1 MSKQQLPFLRTPYNY
16 DVDKASD
23 DSGLECKD
31 PSLAQQHMA
40 EECDINYIVERF
52 GVTGQFPVAPSH
64 TPTYGDFTGIG
75 DYRQALDAVM
85 AADEAF
91 MALPAKIRER
101 FDNDPALFVD
111 FCSSNDPADRSEAME
126 LGLIPYPPKPDGII
140 PSPEVDKTE
149 PTA

>member
-1 MSKQQLPFLRTPYNY
+1 MKPVVPFLRTPYNY

-31 PSLAQQHMA
+31 PSLAQQHLA

-52 GVTGQFPVAPSH
+52 GVTGQMPDTSIIRM
-64 TPTYGDFTGIG
+64 PTYGDFTGIA
-75 DYRQALDAVM
+75 DYRSALDAVQ
-85 AADEAF
+85 AAEDSF

-111 FCSSNDPADRSEAME
+111 FCSSNDPADRSEAIE
-126 LGLIPYPPKPDGII
+126 LGLIPPPVKPDGVI
-140 PSPEVDKTE
+140 PSPEVAKTE

>member
-1 MSKQQLPFLRTPYNY
+1 MIKVPFLRTPYNY

-31 PSLAQQHMA
+31 PSLTQQHMA

-52 GVTGQFPVAPSH
+52 GVTGQLPVAPSY
-64 TPTYGDFTGIG
+64 TPTYGDFTGVA
-75 DYRQALDAVM
+75 DYRQALDAVR
-85 AADEAF
+85 AADDAF

-111 FCSSNDPADRSEAME
+111 FCSSTDPDVRSEAIE
-126 LGLIPYPPKPDGII
+126 LGLIPPPVKPDGVI
-140 PSPEVDKTE
+140 PSPEVVKTE